1 MVSIQFL
8 LSTMGLSLWFAL
20 SVPGVVAQSL
30 GDDPAFAA
38 SRQATEAFNRQEYR
52 QAESL
57 AREAVAHYPQ
67 HLLAHYLL
75 GQIAMAETRWDEA
88 IQAFST
94 VVSLYP
100 RCFVGQ
106 RDLGIALE
114 QAKRLDEAVT
124 AYQTALTILPENDN
138 VQARLAFLH
147 VQAGR
152 QDAALAL
159 LKPLAEKGTQVPEV
173 WGVLG
178 RLLYDAKDFP
188 ASEKALSRATDLRD
202 DGRLWFNLGAV
213 RLHLDD
219 WKGALPAFERA
230 ARHPEMQEQARREID
245 RIRQRHKD
253 VEPAQKDPEPAQRRT
268 RPAK

>member
-1 MVSIQFL
+1 
-8 LSTMGLSLWFAL
+8 MGLSLGLAL
-20 SVPGVVAQSL
+20 SVHGVAAQSL

-52 QAESL
+52 QAESF
-57 AREAVAHYPQ
+57 AREAIAHYPQ

-75 GQIAMAETRWDEA
+75 GQVAMAETRWDEA

-100 RCFVGQ
+100 KCFVGQ

-114 QAKRLDEAVT
+114 QVKRLDEAAT
-124 AYQTALTILPENDN
+124 AYQTALTIRPENDN

-152 QDAALAL
+152 QDAALSL
-159 LKPLAEKGTQVPEV
+159 LKPLADRGTTMPEV
-173 WGVLG
+173 WAVLG
-178 RLLYDAKDFP
+178 RLLYDTKDFP

-202 DGRLWFNLGAV
+202 DGRNWFNLGAV

-219 WKGALPAFERA
+219 SQGALAAFERA
-230 ARHPEMQEQARREID
+230 ARHPETQEQARREIAK
-245 RIRQRHKD
+245 IRQHRQD
-253 VEPAQKDPEPAQRRT
+253 TEPAQRRT

>member
-1 MVSIQFL
+1 MVSMQIL
-8 LSTMGLSLWFAL
+8 LSLMGLSLWYAL
-20 SVPGVVAQSL
+20 SVHGVAAQSL

-57 AREAVAHYPQ
+57 AREAIAHYPQ

-75 GQIAMAETRWDEA
+75 GQVAMAEAKWNEA

-114 QAKRLDEAVT
+114 QAKRLDEAAT
-124 AYQTALTILPENDN
+124 AYQAALTILPENAD

-147 VQAGR
+147 LQAGR

-159 LKPLAEKGTQVPEV
+159 LKSLAEKGTQVPEV
-173 WGVLG
+173 WVVLG

-202 DGRLWFNLGAV
+202 DGRIWFNLGAV
-213 RLHLDD
+213 RLHLED
-219 WKGALPAFERA
+219 WKGAFTAFERA
-230 ARHPEMQEQARREID
+230 ARQPEMQEQARREMD
-245 RIRQRHKD
+245 KIRQHHKD
-253 VEPAQKDPEPAQRRT
+253 VEPAPRRSKPT
-268 RPAK
+268 KQ

>member
-1 MVSIQFL
+1 MVYIQIL
-8 LSTMGLSLWFAL
+8 LSIMGLSLWFAL
-20 SVPGVVAQSL
+20 SVPGVAAQSL

-57 AREAVAHYPQ
+57 AREAIAHYPQ

-75 GQIAMAETRWDEA
+75 GQVAMAEAKWNEA

-124 AYQTALTILPENDN
+124 AYQAALTILPENAD

-147 VQAGR
+147 LQAGR

-159 LKPLAEKGTQVPEV
+159 LKPLAESGTKVPDV
-173 WGVLG
+173 WAVLG
-178 RLLYDAKDFP
+178 RLWYDAKNFP
-188 ASEKALSRATDLRD
+188 ESEKALSRAADLRD
-202 DGRLWFNLGAV
+202 DGRIWFNLGAV

-219 WKGALPAFERA
+219 SQGALAAFERA
-230 ARHPEMQEQARREID
+230 ARHAEMQEQARREID
-245 RIRQRHKD
+245 KLRQSGKVPPPTPSRTG
-253 VEPAQKDPEPAQRRT
+253 PARR
-268 RPAK
+268 